1 VLYRIWAGEAP
12 ATHTRVLL
20 SSLMADRPEQR
31 IRCVGAV
38 LFDDE
43 GRLLLIRRAHEPGRG
58 RWSVPG
64 GRVEAGETDHRAVLR
79 EVAEETGLIV
89 EVIRLLG
96 NVQLPAPDGAVFDVY
111 DYICRPAGGT
121 LSAGDDAEEIRW
133 CDAETLATLPVVSG
147 LVEALTQ
154 WRSLPC

>member
-1 VLYRIWAGEAP
+1 VI
-12 ATHTRVLL
+12 
-20 SSLMADRPEQR
+20 RPEL
-31 IRCVGAV
+31 CVGAV
-38 LFDDE
+38 AVADDE
-43 GRLLLIRRAHEPGRG
+43 LLLVQRGRGPGTG

-79 EVAEETGLIV
+79 EVAEETGLMV

-96 NVQLPAPDGAVFDVY
+96 NVQLPAPDGAVFDIY

-121 LSAGDDAEEIRW
+121 LSAGDDAEETRW

>member
-1 VLYRIWAGEAP
+1 
-12 ATHTRVLL
+12 
-20 SSLMADRPEQR
+20 
-31 IRCVGAV
+31 
-38 LFDDE
+38 
-43 GRLLLIRRAHEPGRG
+43 
-58 RWSVPG
+58 
-64 GRVEAGETDHRAVLR
+64 VLR

-96 NVQLPAPDGAVFDVY
+96 NVQLPASDGAVFDVY

-121 LSAGDDAEEIRW
+121 LSAGDDAEETRW
-133 CDAETLATLPVVSG
+133 CDAETLATLSVVSG

>member
-1 VLYRIWAGEAP
+1 
-12 ATHTRVLL
+12 
-20 SSLMADRPEQR
+20 MADRPEQR

-38 LFDDE
+38 VFDDD

-79 EVAEETGLIV
+79 EVAEETGLMV

-96 NVQLPAPDGAVFDVY
+96 NVRLPSPEGAVFDIY
-111 DYICRPAGGT
+111 DYLCRPSGGA
-121 LSAGDDAEEIRW
+121 LDAGDDAEETRW
-133 CDAETLATLPVVSG
+133 CDRDTLAALPIVSG

-154 WRSLPC
+154 WHSLPR